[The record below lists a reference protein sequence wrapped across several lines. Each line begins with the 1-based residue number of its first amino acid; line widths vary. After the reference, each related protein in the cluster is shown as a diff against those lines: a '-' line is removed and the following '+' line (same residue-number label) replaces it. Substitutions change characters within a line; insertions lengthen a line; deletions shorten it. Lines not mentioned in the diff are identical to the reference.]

1 MIKMKAVVGF
11 AVLAVALSGLVSG
24 CGYRDASKEYPD
36 SPTFM
41 REDDFMSCTN
51 GHLISVTENTNFAL
65 GEDIS
70 LTVAGVRIEDGV
82 MMATPD
88 TVDLSGATR
97 GVHASLVV
105 GEAVTHAGV
114 GTFTLLDV
122 VPRTR
127 PPGFDG
133 GGGTATFCF
142 EPDPD
147 FVLDPRVS

>member
-1 MIKMKAVVGF
+1 
-11 AVLAVALSGLVSG
+11 
-24 CGYRDASKEYPD
+24 
-36 SPTFM
+36 
-41 REDDFMSCTN
+41 MSCTN
-51 GHLISVTENTNFAL
+51 GHVISVSENTNFDL

-82 MMATPD
+82 MKASFVSIGYT
-88 TVDLSGATR
+88 S

-147 FVLDPRVS
+147 FVLDPRIS